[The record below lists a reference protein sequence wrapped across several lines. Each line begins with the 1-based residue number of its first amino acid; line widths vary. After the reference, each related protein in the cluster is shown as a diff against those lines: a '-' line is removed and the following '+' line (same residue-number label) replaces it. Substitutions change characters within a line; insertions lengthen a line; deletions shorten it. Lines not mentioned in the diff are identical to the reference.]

1 MNKSLIEQYVELII
15 NNLPKFNYKKGAFQ
29 REKLSFKKE
38 AFKIDATLSNEE
50 QLTELGKIIEKH
62 IPDNHINIITKEG
75 AKVNRDIPLYQ
86 NNIAYQPNEMLTRFK
101 ISNKDGINGC
111 FYLGTKKIAGK
122 NVGVVSIPSFFHNGT
137 QEQDDNQQKF
147 IDAFFKMKKEQKWTD
162 IIFDFRGN
170 YGGDATIIKEIAERL
185 SGKEVFYSNTTKV
198 ITPYPLYQEHKKA
211 FAEKEHTIDMPSFT
225 KKQQEGDAFNGEI
238 YILQDRCNASSAEG
252 AIFMLSQL
260 KNVTTIGEN
269 TFGAFQG
276 GATVELK
283 MPYGSLLI
291 GTEYRERFSKKGE
304 PILEKEGIKPDI
316 FVISE
321 KAFETAVSRI
331 TAIETQKRNLSNNEK

>member
-15 NNLPKFNYKKGAFQ
+15 NNLPQFNYKKGAFQ
-29 REKLSFKKE
+29 REKLFFQKE
-38 AFKIDATLSNEE
+38 AFKISPTLSNEE
-50 QLTELGKIIEKH
+50 QLTELGKIIKKY

-75 AKVNRDIPLYQ
+75 AKVNRDIPHYQ
-86 NNIAYQPNEMLTRFK
+86 NNIAHQQNEGLKAFK
-101 ISNKDGINGC
+101 ISDKDGTNGS

-147 IDAFFKMKKEQKWTD
+147 IDAFFKMKKEQNWNH

-170 YGGDATIIKEIAERL
+170 FGGDATIIKEIAERL
-185 SGKEVFYSNTTKV
+185 SGKEVFYSTTTKV
-198 ITPYPLYQEHKKA
+198 ITPYPLYQEHQKA
-211 FAEKEHTIDMPSFT
+211 FAEKEHTLEMPSFIN
-225 KKQQEGDAFNGEI
+225 KQQEGDAFNGEI

-283 MPYGSLLI
+283 MPYGTLLI
-291 GTEYRERFSKKGE
+291 GTEYRERFSKRGE
-304 PILEKEGIKPDI
+304 PILEKEGMKPNI
-316 FVISE
+316 FVASE
-321 KAFETAVSRI
+321 KAFETAVARI
-331 TAIETQKRNLSNNEK
+331 SALEFQKANHTNNSK